1 MGTRADSGGL
11 MRIQFTKM
19 HGLGNDFVVIDA
31 VSQHISLRPSQVSKL
46 ADRHTGIGFDQ
57 LLLIEP
63 PSRPDADFDYR
74 IFNSDGG
81 EVEHCGNGARCFAK
95 FVTDRALTAKQHI
108 TVNTAKGLIELTLTE
123 DGLVRVNMGQPNW
136 EPSALPFTG
145 PAPEGTSMSID
156 LPTSNGIT
164 PCGLVS
170 MGNPHAVI
178 RVDDVDSADVA
189 GLGQEIQ
196 SMDAFPQSVN
206 VGFLE
211 IISESAV
218 RLRVFE
224 RGVGE
229 TLACGTGACAAVAWG
244 HRCGWLG
251 TQVTVATR
259 GGNLQIE
266 WQGMGHDLLMIG
278 PAESVF
284 EGEFRL

>member
-1 MGTRADSGGL
+1 

-31 VSQHISLRPSQVSKL
+31 LSQHISLRSSQISKL

-95 FVTDRALTAKQHI
+95 FVTDRALTAKRQI
-108 TVNTAKGLIELTLTE
+108 TVNTLTGLITLTLTD
-123 DGLVRVNMGQPNW
+123 DGRVRVNMGQPNW
-136 EPSALPFTG
+136 EPSALPYTG
-145 PAPEGTSMSID
+145 PEPDDTATAVA
-156 LPTSNGIT
+156 LPTSSG
-164 PCGLVS
+164 PVSCGLVS

-178 RVDDVDSADVA
+178 RVDDVASTEVA
-189 GLGQEIQ
+189 TLGQDIQ
-196 SMDAFPQSVN
+196 SMDCFPQSVN

-211 IISESAV
+211 IVSASEV

-244 HRCGWLG
+244 HRQGWLG
-251 TQVTVATR
+251 TQVTVATQ
-259 GGNLQIE
+259 GGNLQIA
-266 WQGMGHDLLMIG
+266 WQGAGHDVFMTG

>member
-1 MGTRADSGGL
+1 

-31 VSQHISLRPSQVSKL
+31 VSQHVNLRASQIQKL

-95 FVTDRALTAKQHI
+95 FVTDRELTSKPVI
-108 TVNTAKGLIELTLTE
+108 TVNTARGLIELELT
-123 DGLVRVNMGQPNW
+123 DLGLVRVNMGQPVLDPN
-136 EPSALPFTG
+136 ALPYAG
-145 PAPEGTSMSID
+145 PAELDASQTVALDIPFD
-156 LPTSNGIT
+156 QKQF
-164 PCGLVS
+164 GLIS
-170 MGNPHAVI
+170 MGNPHAVCI
-178 RVDDVDSADVA
+178 VDSVDSIAVEDIGRAVQM
-189 GLGQEIQ
+189 LPQ
-196 SMDAFPQSVN
+196 FPDSIN
-206 VGFLE
+206 VGFVE
-211 IISESAV
+211 IVSRTEI
-218 RLRVFE
+218 RLRVYE
-224 RGVGE
+224 RGAGE
-229 TLACGTGACAAVAWG
+229 TLACGTGACAAVAYA
-244 HRCGWLG
+244 RLLE
-251 TQVTVATR
+251 QLDSQASVATR

-266 WQGMGHDLLMIG
+266 WQGIGHDLMMTG